1 MRFKMI
7 VKGVEQST
15 TKSTGTSTERVV
27 ITQQDRAMAFD
38 YEAVKAMFNI
48 DINSYSEGENEQ
60 PDLPLEF

>member
-7 VKGVEQST
+7 VKGVEQT
-15 TKSTGTSTERVV
+15 TTQTTGTSTERVV

-48 DINSYSEGENEQ
+48 DINSYSESENEQ
-60 PDLPLEF
+60 QDLPLEF

>member
-15 TKSTGTSTERVV
+15 TKSTGTSTERVAV
-27 ITQQDRAMAFD
+27 TQVDHAMAFD